1 MRNKNTLLLA
11 AVSAFALMMMTTATA
26 NAAYQCTWSDGIK
39 VCGNELGFAP
49 SAGGE
54 SDRRDQHSGD
64 HDSGSADASGG
75 SGGSG
80 SSGSS
85 GGEGGEGVEGGDG
98 DDGNGKGNN
107 GKGNGGDDGS
117 PNGKDDNDR

>member
-1 MRNKNTLLLA
+1 MRTKNTLLLA
-11 AVSAFALMMMTTATA
+11 AVSAFALMMTTATA
-26 NAAYQCTWSDGIK
+26 NATYQCTWSDGIK

-64 HDSGSADASGG
+64 HDSGGGSGGASSDGGDGGDGGDDGDSG

-80 SSGSS
+80 N
-85 GGEGGEGVEGGDG
+85 
-98 DDGNGKGNN
+98 GNGGGQGNN
-107 GKGNGGDDGS
+107 GGGNGGGDGS
-117 PNGKDDNDR
+117 PNGKDDEDR

>member
-1 MRNKNTLLLA
+1 MRTKNTLLLA
-11 AVSAFALMMMTTATA
+11 AVSAFALMMTTATA

-80 SSGSS
+80 GEGSS
-85 GGEGGEGVEGGDG
+85 GGEGGEGGEDG
-98 DDGNGKGNN
+98 EDGNGGGQGNN
-107 GKGNGGDDGS
+107 GGGNGGGDGS
-117 PNGKDDNDR
+117 PNGKDDKDR

>member
-1 MRNKNTLLLA
+1 MRTKNTLLLA
-11 AVSAFALMMMTTATA
+11 AVSAFALMMTTATA
-26 NAAYQCTWSDGIK
+26 NATYQCTWSDGIK

-80 SSGSS
+80 GEGSS
-85 GGEGGEGVEGGDG
+85 GGEGGEDG
-98 DDGNGKGNN
+98 EDGEDGNGGGQGNN
-107 GKGNGGDDGS
+107 GGGNGGGDGS
-117 PNGKDDNDR
+117 PNGKDDKDR